1 MGALNLSLTN
11 VFALADYSTHL
22 DFDLVE
28 GLAVV
33 NADDGAGHLGNDDH
47 VSEMGLDN
55 VGLLVDG
62 ALLLLLPQLLD
73 EGHRLPLQPAAELS
87 ADAAGQ
93 KLHQLLVVHV
103 EELVQV
109 HPAVGEL
116 AEGSLLLELS
126 GSLKSKDNKLMIQEG
141 FIQG

>member
-1 MGALNLSLTN
+1 MSGT
-11 VFALADYSTHL
+11 DL

-33 NADDGAGHLGNDDH
+33 NADDGTGHLRDDNH
-47 VSEMGLDN
+47 VSEVGLDN

-73 EGHRLPLQPAAELS
+73 EGHRLSLQPAAELS

-93 KLHQLLVVHV
+93 QLHQLLVVHV
-103 EELVQV
+103 EELVEV
-109 HPAVGEL
+109 HSAVGEL
-116 AEGSLLLELS
+116 AEGSLLLEVS
-126 GSLKSKDNKLMIQEG
+126 GSLERE
-141 FIQG
+141 

>member
-1 MGALNLSLTN
+1 MSGT
-11 VFALADYSTHL
+11 DL

-33 NADDGAGHLGNDDH
+33 NADDGSGHLGDDNH
-47 VSEMGLDN
+47 VSEVGLDD

-73 EGHRLPLQPAAELS
+73 EGHRLSLQPAAELT

-93 KLHQLLVVHV
+93 QLHQLLVVHV
-103 EELVQV
+103 EELVEV
-109 HPAVGEL
+109 HSAVGEL
-116 AEGSLLLELS
+116 AEGSLLLEVS
-126 GSLKSKDNKLMIQEG
+126 GSLERELGVKMERSQ
-141 FIQG
+141 Q